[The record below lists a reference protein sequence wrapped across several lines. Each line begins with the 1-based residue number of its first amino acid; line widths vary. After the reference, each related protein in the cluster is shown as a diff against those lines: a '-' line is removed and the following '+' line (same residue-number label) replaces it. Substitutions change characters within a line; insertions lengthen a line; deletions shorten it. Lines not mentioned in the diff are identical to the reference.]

1 MTPRER
7 AQFQLEFAYASS
19 GRESIRYQLDM
30 IEDAIDDDDF
40 ELLNEIFDL
49 ADINKLDRHSVNLL
63 RSAYRVRDRIP
74 NWTVFGRNVQAYLS
88 ITDRGHIMR
97 GLHECL

>member
-1 MTPRER
+1 MTPREQ
-7 AQFQLEFAYASS
+7 AQFKLEFLYAA
-19 GRESIRYQLDM
+19 GTEISIRYQVNM

-40 ELLNEIFDL
+40 ELLNEIFGL

-63 RSAYRVRDRIP
+63 RGAYRVRDRIP
-74 NWTVFGRNVQAYLS
+74 NWTVFGRKVQAYLS